1 MWGLDIGT
9 TNTSLGRWDAKSDRP
24 HLIHL
29 RGLVRQREESEGGGP
44 GAPEIIPSATQL
56 IEAPGAWSEL
66 TAGGPLGGRLLWGR
80 LAHIGQQ
87 AIAKSDPVRPRGFV
101 PSFKSA
107 LGREPLRPLTHLGG
121 RSYSAR
127 DVAWHFLRELIAE
140 AKRQTGERIRELT
153 VTAPVGSYESY
164 RAEVSGVLSRLGVRR
179 VRFVDEP
186 VAAAI
191 GYSLATGTRRN
202 VLVVDFGGGTLDLA
216 LVKMDADALESG
228 GCRVVSKAG
237 RALGGNRVDGWL
249 LEHFCR
255 RLGYELTEPED
266 EDARFWQ
273 RLMLAEARRVKEAL
287 EKSPVA
293 SFELYPPDEL
303 RRFEARLSGECR
315 ELSVTRQEVV
325 ELLTERG
332 LYRALEDCRRE
343 VLLAAGAEPGE
354 HSVDD
359 VLLVGGSTLLPE
371 VFATFARDFG
381 RDRVRYWLPFEAVA
395 YGAATFAANRVHASD
410 FILHDYALLTHAPQ
424 SGESAHTVIIPRGT
438 RFPTAMN
445 LWERQLVPTCALGEP
460 ERFFKLVIC
469 EIGESGDDRSF
480 GWDDAGNLHRLG
492 GSADS
497 AAQPLVVKL
506 NGQNPALGE
515 LSPPH
520 SPSDRRPRLR
530 VAFGVNADRWLCA
543 TVEDLLSKR
552 RLMNEEPVVRLL

>member
-1 MWGLDIGT
+1 
-9 TNTSLGRWDAKSDRP
+9 
-24 HLIHL
+24 
-29 RGLVRQREESEGGGP
+29 
-44 GAPEIIPSATQL
+44 
-56 IEAPGAWSEL
+56 
-66 TAGGPLGGRLLWGR
+66 
-80 LAHIGQQ
+80 
-87 AIAKSDPVRPRGFV
+87 
-101 PSFKSA
+101 
-107 LGREPLRPLTHLGG
+107 
-121 RSYSAR
+121 
-127 DVAWHFLRELIAE
+127 
-140 AKRQTGERIRELT
+140 
-153 VTAPVGSYESY
+153 
-164 RAEVSGVLSRLGVRR
+164 
-179 VRFVDEP
+179 
-186 VAAAI
+186 
-191 GYSLATGTRRN
+191 

-216 LVKMDADALESG
+216 LVKMDADAVERG
-228 GCRVVSKAG
+228 GCHVVAKAG

-255 RLGYELTEPED
+255 RLDYELTEPED
-266 EDARFWQ
+266 EDGRFWQ
-273 RLMLAEARRVKEAL
+273 QLMLAEARRVKEAL

-325 ELLTERG
+325 DLLTERG
-332 LYRALEDCRRE
+332 LYRALEDCQRE
-343 VLLAAGAEPGE
+343 VLLAAGAERGE
-354 HSVDD
+354 NSVDD

-395 YGAATFAANRVHASD
+395 YGATTFAANRAHASD
-410 FILHDYALLTHAPQ
+410 FILHDYALLTHHPK
-424 SGESAHTVIIPRGT
+424 SGESTHTVIIPRGT

-469 EIGESGDDRSF
+469 ELGQSGDDHSF

-492 GSADS
+492 GTADA
-497 AAQPLVVKL
+497 AAQPRVVKL

-543 TVEDLLSKR
+543 TVEDRLSKR
-552 RLMNEEPVVRLL
+552 QLMNEEPVVRLL